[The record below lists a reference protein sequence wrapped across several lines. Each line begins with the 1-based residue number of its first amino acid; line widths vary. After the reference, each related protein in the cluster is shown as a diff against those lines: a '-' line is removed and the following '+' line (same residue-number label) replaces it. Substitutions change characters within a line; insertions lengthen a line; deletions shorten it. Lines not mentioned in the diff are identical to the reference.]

1 MFIGVLTLEFTLHGN
16 DSLKGKRNVAQSLK
30 HKLRNKFNL
39 SVAEVE
45 SQESHTRLVLAA
57 VMVGSDYKYIESKL
71 SKALLMVEAISP
83 EEVTDSEMEIFQ
95 PA

>member
-1 MFIGVLTLEFTLHGN
+1 M
-16 DSLKGKRNVAQSLK
+16 AQSLK
-30 HKLRNKFNL
+30 NKLRNKFNL

-57 VMVGSDYKYIESKL
+57 VMVGSDYTYIESKL

-83 EEVTDSEMEIFQ
+83 EEVTDSDMEIFQ

>member
-16 DSLKGKRNVAQSLK
+16 DSLKGKRNVTQSLK